1 MPDGW
6 VLDAATG
13 DAVPGRRRRRRRDPE
28 DARSRDDD
36 GVSFDSFD
44 SIDEP
49 AWVPRVGSTVT
60 VRRMGGAEAEVVDV
74 DELAGEVVVRMGS
87 ITSRAPLAGVSPV
100 VGKY

>member
-1 MPDGW
+1 MPDGCP
-6 VLDAATG
+6 DAAG
-13 DAVPGRRRRRRRDPE
+13 DAPWPPPAAAGSRGRRGR
-28 DARSRDDD
+28 ADD

>member
-1 MPDGW
+1 M
-6 VLDAATG
+6 
-13 DAVPGRRRRRRRDPE
+13 
-28 DARSRDDD
+28 
-36 GVSFDSFD
+36 SFDSFD